1 MSYLYILGKLY
12 ILYYNVFEK
21 LGWHVMAKY
30 SYDILFHV
38 KKVNSYRLIQE
49 NTFESKIIF

>member
-30 SYDILFHV
+30 SYDILFRV